1 MTRLLIT
8 GASGLLGLNLAL
20 AASSRAGRPNAGYQ
34 VTGLVHSHGLAGAP
48 FAVRAV
54 DLYCCDQVTNV
65 LDETRPEIVINC
77 AAVTNLDAVESNP
90 APAWRLNADLPGWLA
105 KECTH
110 REIRFVHIS
119 TDAIFDG
126 LRGGYTEEDVPFP
139 PNVYARSKLA
149 GEAAVFEANPQAIVA
164 RVNFYGWSISGQR
177 SLAEWFLTN
186 LAAGRQIKGFTDIF
200 FCPLLANHLAG
211 LLLEMVEQHL
221 AGLYHVV
228 SRDGMSKYAFGQ
240 ALARQFHLDESLIS
254 PASNLEAGLTAR
266 RSPNMTLCT
275 DKLAAA
281 LGIALPDVAS
291 GIAQFY
297 NLYTEGYPQR
307 LRSFDKI

>member
-1 MTRLLIT
+1 MMMLLIT

-20 AASSRAGRPNAGYQ
+20 VASSYGGRPNAGYQ

-54 DLYCCDQVTNV
+54 DLYRWDQVANV

-77 AAVTNLDAVESNP
+77 AAVTNLDAIESNP
-90 APAWRLNADLPGWLA
+90 APAWRLNAELPGWLA
-105 KECTH
+105 KECAQ
-110 REIRFVHIS
+110 RKIRFVHIS
-119 TDAIFDG
+119 TDCVFDG
-126 LRGGYTEEDVPFP
+126 LRGEYTEDDLPNP
-139 PNVYARSKLA
+139 PNTYARSKLA

-186 LAAGRQIKGFTDIF
+186 LVARRQIKGFTDIF

-221 AGLYHVV
+221 VGLYHVV

-254 PASNLEAGLTAR
+254 PASSLEAGLTAR
-266 RSPNMTLCT
+266 RSPNMTLRT

-281 LGIALPDVAS
+281 LGIALPDVTS

-297 NLYTEGYPQR
+297 DLYLEGYPQK
-307 LRSFDKI
+307 LLTYS